1 MHPSLIHNFYS
12 SPFITRPSNPPST
25 FSFVH
30 TLGCSPSLP
39 CIFFRPGPC
48 LDPLFRTLPSSPFP
62 RPLVHT
68 HSFTSR
74 LPHLLPHLFHGTP
87 SLPYPLFHTLSSAP
101 SLSRPFFHT
110 LLETCVHQ
118 VPLYHGS
125 RLNRLS
131 ERRKNAVLS
140 RFQTFLLSRTSS

>member
-48 LDPLFRTLPSSPFP
+48 LDPLFRTLPSAPFP

-87 SLPYPLFHTLSSAP
+87 SLPYPLFRTLSFTPFLSHPSWNMCAP
-101 SLSRPFFHT
+101 GLPLPRIQTKSVIGEKKKTPSFLASRPFFSAALHHAND
-110 LLETCVHQ
+110 L
-118 VPLYHGS
+118 
-125 RLNRLS
+125 
-131 ERRKNAVLS
+131 
-140 RFQTFLLSRTSS
+140 